1 MLPFCVAPACG
12 DHRGEE
18 LKTMKRMILT
28 AALLAGVVS
37 GTAWAQSAAD
47 AINQRQAG
55 FKAIAAATGDIK
67 RVMDASG
74 DLTTVAAK
82 AEEVSAFGKRIPAL
96 FPAGSGT
103 ESGQRTRALAAIWQN
118 KSDFDANAGIMV
130 READRLAA
138 ALKAN
143 DRTATAAAFGAMTAQ
158 CGVCHRPY
166 RAPQ

>member
-1 MLPFCVAPACG
+1 
-12 DHRGEE
+12 
-18 LKTMKRMILT
+18 MKRTILT

-47 AINQRQAG
+47 AIAQRQAG
-55 FKAIAAATGDIK
+55 FKAIAAATGEVK
-67 RVMDASG
+67 KVMDAGG

-82 AEEVSAFGKRIPAL
+82 AEEIGAFAKRMPAL

-103 ESGQRTRALAAIWQN
+103 ESGQKTRALAAIWQN
-118 KSDFDANAGIMV
+118 KSDFDANAGIMA
-130 READRLAA
+130 READRLAM

-143 DRTATAAAFGAMTAQ
+143 DKTASAAAFGAMTGQ
-158 CGVCHRPY
+158 CGACHRPY

>member
-1 MLPFCVAPACG
+1 
-12 DHRGEE
+12 
-18 LKTMKRMILT
+18 MKRTILT
-28 AALLAGVVS
+28 AALLAGLAS
-37 GTAWAQSAAD
+37 GAAWAQSAAD
-47 AINQRQAG
+47 AVAQRQAG

-67 RVMDASG
+67 KVMDANG

-82 AEEVSAFGKRIPAL
+82 AEEVSAFAKRIPAL

-103 ESGQRTRALAAIWQN
+103 ESGQKTRALAAIWQN
-118 KSDFDANAGIMV
+118 KSDFDANAGMMGTA
-130 READRLAA
+130 ADRLAA

-158 CGVCHRPY
+158 CGACHRPY